1 MSRKELS
8 KELLSEIENDLSVGK
23 RSAMYFK
30 DENAHRRNAT
40 KDIASVVRPPFVRDA
55 EKILHSAYYNRYA
68 DKTQVFSFYRNDDIT
83 RRGLHVQ
90 VVSRV
95 ARTIGRVLGLNLDL
109 IEAIALGHDIG
120 HTPFG
125 HAGEKFLSS
134 ILHERTGQY
143 FSHNI
148 HSVRVFD
155 RIFHYNLTLETLNGI
170 AAHNGEVEARRYSAK
185 PMTEFSEFDA
195 AVDACYADKENNLRF
210 APSTMEGCLVRICDI
225 IAYLGK
231 DRQDAIRAGI
241 VSSDEAFSDS
251 GIGKYNAEIIHNIQM
266 DLIEN
271 SYGKDA
277 ISMSDE
283 CFAALSAAKKDNY
296 EKIYFDKR
304 VQKRLSEEIEPM
316 MREMYDR
323 LLSDLC
329 AGDESSVIF
338 RHHIHLVESDYSNRN
353 SRRLYREEPKDM
365 IVSDFIASMTDDY
378 FLDLYDHLFQKNSV
392 HPKFFGYFD

>member
-8 KELLSEIENDLSVGK
+8 KELLSRIEKDLSGGK
-23 RSAMYFK
+23 RSSMYFR
-30 DENAHRRNAT
+30 DENAHRRDAT
-40 KDIASVVRPPFVRDA
+40 RDIAGVIRPPFVRDA

-90 VVSRV
+90 VVSRI

-125 HAGEKFLSS
+125 HAGEKFLSA
-134 ILHERTGQY
+134 ILHERTGKY
-143 FSHNI
+143 FAHNI

-170 AAHNGEVEARRYSAK
+170 AAHNGEMEAKCYMPKA
-185 PMTEFSEFDA
+185 MTDFSELDA
-195 AVDACYADKENNLRF
+195 AIDACYTDADNNLRLV
-210 APSTMEGCLVRICDI
+210 PSTMEGCLVRLCDI

-241 VSSDEAFSDS
+241 VSSDKSFSDS
-251 GIGKYNAEIIHNIQM
+251 GIGTYNAEMIHNIEV

-271 SYGKDA
+271 SYGKES

-283 CFAALSAAKKDNY
+283 CFSALSIAKKDNY

-304 VQKRLSEEIEPM
+304 VQKRLSDEIEPM
-316 MREMYDR
+316 MREIYDR
-323 LLSDLC
+323 LLYDLKS
-329 AGDESSVIF
+329 GDESTVIF
-338 RHHIHLVESDYSNRN
+338 RHHIDLVEKDYSNRN
-353 SRRLYREEPKDM
+353 RKELYRNEAPDM

-378 FLDLYDHLFQKNSV
+378 FLDLYAYLFKKDTHHMN
-392 HPKFFGYFD
+392 FFGYFD